1 MEFFWIGI
9 GGFLGANVRYFLGH
23 TITQRL
29 GTLFPYST
37 LIVNLTGAF
46 LIGMIVTVLTDRV
59 VDDRFWRQLVV
70 TGFLGGYTTFS
81 SYTYEA
87 VRLIQEGRWSATL
100 LYVVGSNVLG
110 LLACFAGVWA
120 TKAISA

>member
-9 GGFLGANVRYFLGH
+9 GGFLGANARYFLGH
-23 TITQRL
+23 AITQRL
-29 GTLFPYST
+29 GTLFPYGT

-46 LIGMIVTVLTDRV
+46 LIGVIFTVLTDRV
-59 VDDRFWRQLVV
+59 VDDRFWRHLVV

-87 VRLIQEGRWSATL
+87 IRLMQEGRWSTTL
-100 LYVVGSNVLG
+100 LYVVGSNILG
-110 LLACFAGVWA
+110 LLACFAGVWV